1 MFGRSR
7 QDEGPRRNSPPA
19 GEGIHLIVGLG
30 NPGPRYAKTRH
41 NIGFMC
47 IDYLAQ
53 EYDIS
58 VKRKRFKALL
68 GEGRIGA
75 QRVVLAKPLTFMND
89 SGQAVSPISRWY
101 KVPPE
106 RILIIHDDLDLPLG
120 KIRLRPSGSA
130 AGHHGMESIIAEL
143 GTSAFPRLRIGI
155 GRPERGDPIDYV
167 LGDFSRDQEATM
179 RATLELVG
187 RLIPMYLDEG
197 ITKAMNEFNSLTI
210 EG

>member
-1 MFGRSR
+1 
-7 QDEGPRRNSPPA
+7 
-19 GEGIHLIVGLG
+19 VGLG

-167 LGDFSRDQEATM
+167 LGDFSRDQEATI